1 MYMRMVSTT
10 GAKSTRKGA
19 NGEREVMAILREH
32 GYHIER
38 GGTQS
43 FGQKPDL
50 FGLDGLHLEVKRSEC
65 ARIWDW
71 MKQSE
76 EDSKRFQDGVPTVI
90 FRRSRSPWMV
100 CMKLSD
106 WLTIFQAAE
115 TGEKRK

>member
-1 MYMRMVSTT
+1 
-10 GAKSTRKGA
+10 
-19 NGEREVMAILREH
+19 MAILREH
-32 GYHIER
+32 GYHIGR

-50 FGLDGLHLEVKRSEC
+50 FGLDGIHLEIKRSEC

-100 CMKLSD
+100 CMKLED
-106 WLTIFQAAE
+106 WMTIYKAQ
-115 TGEKRK
+115 TSGKD